1 MGSGDQLLRRALT
14 DAETG
19 LFNWISL
26 RMETERAVARAE
38 RYRFPLGLVVVR
50 CQGCGPEETAVVAG
64 RLAGALRRS
73 DLLARTGEREFT
85 LLLTH
90 DDAENATDVMDRLQ
104 RLGEEIRTHGGPPG
118 LELEVHA
125 EVATED
131 YGRLLER
138 I

>member
-1 MGSGDQLLRRALT
+1 LGAGDQLLRRALT

-38 RYRFPLGLVVVR
+38 RYHFPLGLVVVHCHR
-50 CQGCGPEETAVVAG
+50 CGPDEMTLVAG

-73 DLLARTGEREFT
+73 DLLARTGERDLV

-90 DDAENATDVMDRLQ
+90 DDAENVHDVIERLR
-104 RLGEEIRTHGGPPG
+104 RLGEEIRATGVVPG
-118 LELEVHA
+118 LELEIRA
-125 EVATED
+125 EVATDD
-131 YGRLLER
+131 YGRLLAHV
-138 I
+138 